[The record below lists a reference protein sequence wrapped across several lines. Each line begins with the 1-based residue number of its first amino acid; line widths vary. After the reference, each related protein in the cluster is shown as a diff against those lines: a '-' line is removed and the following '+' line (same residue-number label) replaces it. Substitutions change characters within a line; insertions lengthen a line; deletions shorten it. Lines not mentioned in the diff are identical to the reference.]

1 METVTVNT
9 KQDDNDNDNNQGR
22 ALVLWKYNNPF
33 SNYKQDPERIFV
45 FNGFTLKISQKLSDP
60 IDITQNTG
68 NIVWDGAYL
77 LGKYIAD
84 HLNLDHL
91 AGTSRRRKIR
101 FIELGSGCGLV
112 GLVAWL
118 TGGYVVCTG
127 TPQDIEHTKFNI
139 KQNVEHVM
147 NQQQQNQFVYNKK
160 GEDDL
165 VEIVESKSRNAH
177 TQKMSQ
183 NLDLLDKDNIQVH
196 ILDWT
201 SLPTTEDTT
210 NPLHKS
216 NMPSFDIILAS
227 EILYL
232 PDLHKDLVKTIRYF
246 ILGIYKQRGLG
257 EEQFFKIAQV
267 FGKLRVEWIDTSW
280 IDQSSIESHVNQF
293 SSTNSSTY
301 SA

>member
-1 METVTVNT
+1 METVNT
-9 KQDDNDNDNNQGR
+9 KQDDNEDDNKQEG

-33 SNYKQDPERIFV
+33 SNYKQDPAYI
-45 FNGFTLKISQKLSDP
+45 LS
-60 IDITQNTG
+60 
-68 NIVWDGAYL
+68 
-77 LGKYIAD
+77 KYVAD
-84 HLNLDHL
+84 HLNLDYL
-91 AGTSRRRKIR
+91 SGISRRRKIR

-127 TPQDIEHTKFNI
+127 THEDIEHTKFNI
-139 KQNVEHVM
+139 KQNVEYVM
-147 NQQQQNQFVYNKK
+147 NQLQNQFECNK
-160 GEDDL
+160 EDEDN
-165 VEIVESKSRNAH
+165 VVESRNKIAH
-177 TQKMSQ
+177 TQKMMQ
-183 NLDLLDKDNIQVH
+183 NLDLLDKDNIQAHV
-196 ILDWT
+196 LDWT

-246 ILGIYKQRGLG
+246 NHSNSRNDQDTCFEKEIKSKDEMKCETRVLGIYKQRGLG
-257 EEQFFKIAQV
+257 EEQFFKIAQA

-280 IDQSSIESHVNQF
+280 IDQPSIGSHVNQF
-293 SSTNSSTY
+293 SSTTSSEY
-301 SA
+301 KMFWLIPDS

>member
-9 KQDDNDNDNNQGR
+9 KQDDNDNDNNQDG

-33 SNYKQDPERIFV
+33 SNYKQDPVRIFI

-60 IDITQNTG
+60 INITQNTG
-68 NIVWDGAYL
+68 NIVWDGAYIL
-77 LGKYIAD
+77 SKYIAD
-84 HLNLDHL
+84 HLNLDYL
-91 AGTSRRRKIR
+91 SGISCRRKIR

-127 TPQDIEHTKFNI
+127 THEDIEHTKFNI
-139 KQNVEHVM
+139 KQNVEYVM
-147 NQQQQNQFVYNKK
+147 NQQQNQFEYNK
-160 GEDDL
+160 EDEDN
-165 VEIVESKSRNAH
+165 VVESRNRIA
-177 TQKMSQ
+177 Q
-183 NLDLLDKDNIQVH
+183 LDKDNIQAH

-232 PDLHKDLVKTIRYF
+232 PDLHKDLTRV
-246 ILGIYKQRGLG
+246 LGIYKQRGLG

-280 IDQSSIESHVNQF
+280 IDQPSIGSHMNQS
-293 SSTNSSTY
+293 SSTTSSTY
-301 SA
+301 AEYKMFWLIPDS